1 MPMPNSPIDN
11 VTQPE
16 VNTMANAHSQHIG
29 SPRANLYNDPQGL
42 RGSPVQSSVGAQQLE
57 RIFYT
62 KKIIPALA
70 RKRKFAKLAD
80 TIAMPKY

>member
-1 MPMPNSPIDN
+1 MVNNPIDN
-11 VTQPE
+11 VTQPN
-16 VNTMANAHSQHIG
+16 VNTMANAHNMGIG

-42 RGSPVQSSVGAQQLE
+42 RGSPVQSSVGSQQLE

-70 RKRKFAKLAD
+70 KKRKFSKLAD
-80 TIAMPKY
+80 TIAMP

>member
-1 MPMPNSPIDN
+1 MVNNPIDN
-11 VTQPE
+11 ATQPA
-16 VNTMANAHSQHIG
+16 VNTMANAHSPHIG

-42 RGSPVQSSVGAQQLE
+42 RGTPVQSSVGNQELE

-70 RKRKFAKLAD
+70 KKRKFSKMAD
-80 TIAMPKY
+80 TIAMPKH